1 MTWRVRVANAGLK
14 VDVFSS
20 GCRGLVRVAGKGLSE
35 GKLTLRLRS
44 GQALRLR
51 SGQAVD
57 SLKLKKRTSGELNAE
72 APGAQRE
79 EKPGERRRD
88 WEDCDEIMGQST
100 TDLRY
105 CQGLLF
111 SGIIRMK
118 RWKPRVY
125 KELAGVNWFDN
136 GMEK

>member
-1 MTWRVRVANAGLK
+1 MANAELK
-14 VDVFSS
+14 VAVFSS

-35 GKLTLRLRS
+35 GKLT
-44 GQALRLR
+44 LRLR

-105 CQGLLF
+105 C
-111 SGIIRMK
+111 
-118 RWKPRVY
+118 
-125 KELAGVNWFDN
+125 
-136 GMEK
+136 